1 MRLPKTPS
9 IATAAAAA
17 LLLLALLLLA
27 LLAPAVA
34 PAASA
39 ARGVPRPSI
48 IAKPI
53 PFPAKRKREMAA
65 YARRHYGIDSHRLR
79 GPRVMVEH
87 YTVNHSVQATF
98 DTFAP
103 QRSRRRA
110 ARVAGRLRALR
121 RGQGWPDLPVRAR
134 EHHVPPYRRPE
145 PHGDRDRARRA
156 LRS

>member
-9 IATAAAAA
+9 IAAAAAA
-17 LLLLALLLLA
+17 ALLLLA

-65 YARRHYGIDSHRLR
+65 YARRHYGIDSSTLDR
-79 GPRVMVEH
+79 PRVIVEH
-87 YTVNHSVQATF
+87 YTASNSFASAYN
-98 DTFAP
+98 TFARNRP
-103 QRSRRRA
+103 DPELGELPGVCA
-110 ARVAGRLRALR
+110 HYVIDR
-121 RGQGWPDLPVRAR
+121 RGRI
-134 EHHVPPYRRPE
+134 
-145 PHGDRDRARRA
+145 
-156 LRS
+156 